1 MVAMQMREIDAGNF
15 AQGQAHQGECFASPF
30 ASVKNEQLSA
40 DPNGSAGRGPIAA
53 GQGRSCATKANMNVF
68 GVKAGDDIAANG
80 LANCSL
86 KGTLK
91 QRVSIG
97 K

>member
-1 MVAMQMREIDAGNF
+1 
-15 AQGQAHQGECFASPF
+15 
-30 ASVKNEQLSA
+30 
-40 DPNGSAGRGPIAA
+40 
-53 GQGRSCATKANMNVF
+53 MNVF